1 MNTRD
6 AFIKMSSGYAA
17 GLVLRV
23 LSLDNMH
30 LSPRSM
36 TRAAAVRFRA
46 GLRALEAYLRRLI
59 LCLALQLE
67 HDLPRTN
74 AERARL
80 MPGQRPP
87 RKTPRKPSFHFTI
100 FTGQYDFPDAFG
112 AEWVGQR
119 AARPAQVPAAPL
131 LARLSALSDLAKSP
145 MARARRLA
153 WHMARHKA
161 GLILAPDLYR
171 GYVPRRYGTEV
182 SATYDAMGHDIIAR
196 SRARPPPLGP
206 VPRPPPRIRCL

>member
-1 MNTRD
+1 MESRD
-6 AFIKMSSGYAA
+6 AFIRLTRQCAA
-17 GLVLRV
+17 SLVLRV
-23 LSLDNMH
+23 LSHDNMH

-36 TRAAAVRFRA
+36 TRAAAERFRA

-59 LCLALQLE
+59 LCLALQIE

-74 AERARL
+74 VERARL
-80 MPGQRPP
+80 MPGQRPS
-87 RKTPRKPSFHFTI
+87 RKTSCKPSFHFTI
-100 FTGQYDFPDAFG
+100 FTGQHDFPDPFY
-112 AEWVGQR
+112 AEWVGGR
-119 AARPAQVPAAPL
+119 TVRPVQVPAAPL
-131 LARLSALSDLAKSP
+131 LARLNALSDLAKSP

-182 SATYDAMGHDIIAR
+182 SASYDAMGHDIIET
-196 SRARPPPLGP
+196 SRIRPPPLGP
-206 VPRPPPRIRCL
+206 VARPPPRIRRL